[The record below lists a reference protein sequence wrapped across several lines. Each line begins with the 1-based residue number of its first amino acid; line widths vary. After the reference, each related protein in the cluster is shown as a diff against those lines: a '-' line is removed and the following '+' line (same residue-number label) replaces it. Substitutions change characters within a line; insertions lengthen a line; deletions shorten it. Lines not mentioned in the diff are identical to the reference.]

1 MSSYLKAITAALV
14 AGLGSLYQAL
24 DNETVTAQEW
34 VAVALA
40 TLAAL
45 GAVYGV
51 PNKDPEGRHQAES
64 VQPPERGATTGEL
77 VLIIIGVVAVVF
89 LVVLVVSGGSVR
101 L

>member
-1 MSSYLKAITAALV
+1 MQSYAKAIVAALV

-24 DNETVTAQEW
+24 DNGNVAAQEW

-51 PNKDPEGRHQAES
+51 PNRDPEGERQDES
-64 VQPPERGATTGEL
+64 VQPPDAGNTVIT
-77 VLIIIGVVAVVF
+77 
-89 LVVLVVSGGSVR
+89 VLVVIALLLGIVFLWQR
-101 L
+101 I